1 MIYYFFALITLIF
14 FLIIQ
19 IFVSMYLPFLGLI
32 PEFVLVGLIYFSLKN
47 GNILGEMLGFFAGL
61 FMDIFTIHIFGL
73 KTMIFTILGFF
84 MGRLSNK
91 LDESMIRVQV
101 IVVFLS
107 IVFYML
113 STKII
118 YGILLYGKFEIKFTF
133 ILANAIYS
141 SLLTPFLFEIMNKWN
156 KKLEKWSGKASRI

>member
-1 MIYYFFALITLIF
+1 
-14 FLIIQ
+14 
-19 IFVSMYLPFLGLI
+19 
-32 PEFVLVGLIYFSLKN
+32 
-47 GNILGEMLGFFAGL
+47 
-61 FMDIFTIHIFGL
+61 MDIFTIHIFGL